1 MKKDKISPVTRKRL
15 RRFIRHR
22 RAWFSA
28 WLLLTLSMLALAAD
42 FLANSR
48 PLYVRYN
55 KQNFFP
61 AFRFYP
67 ESDFLPQGGAGVP
80 DYKEL
85 STSPAFTNHS
95 ANFMIFSPIPYG
107 PSETINEEKLAD
119 QTGRIRIRLV
129 PIATAASLDIDAN
142 TKILRHR
149 AADTFLQVER
159 EDGRPIHLHEVWT
172 LNAETMA
179 AIERRFRN
187 EQAPPYKTVIKP
199 EAFSD
204 TGISISMAPFSPR
217 ARPPN
222 RIRLTLRLAE
232 GQERN
237 IKQLS
242 IVPAKAPTTPSELE
256 LWNQLSSQNKTQIL
270 ALTKATLHSDTPF
283 FVAAGSQQYRVIPA
297 AGITWPHPP
306 VKGHPL
312 GIDGAGR
319 DVLARI
325 IHGLRVSLFFS
336 LLLVVFSM
344 TLGTMIGAIQGYYGG
359 KVDIFV
365 QRTIEIWSAIPFLYV
380 MILLGSIYGA
390 SFGLLLFCYGLFNW
404 ISISYYMRG
413 EFLRLRNTPFVDAAR
428 VVGLRDD
435 QIILRHI
442 LPNALTP
449 IITFAPFSLVGAIA
463 SLAALD
469 YLGFGL
475 PALTPSLGQLL
486 HQAQVYRTAWWLIL
500 YPSATLFIVIL
511 LGVFIGEGVRE
522 AWDPRPKIRLE

>member
-1 MKKDKISPVTRKRL
+1 MKKPRLSPVTKKRL

-22 RAWFSA
+22 RAWISA
-28 WLLLTLSMLALAAD
+28 WILATLSLLALAAD
-42 FLANSR
+42 MLANSE
-48 PLYVRYN
+48 PLFVRFQ
-55 KQNFFP
+55 KQNYFP

-67 ESDFLPQGGAGVP
+67 ESDFVP
-80 DYKEL
+80 NGSASAPNYKEL
-85 STSPAFTNHS
+85 AYAPAFTNNPS
-95 ANFMIFSPIPYG
+95 NFMLFSPIPYG
-107 PSETINEEKLAD
+107 PSETIDEKKLAD
-119 QTGRIRIRLV
+119 QTGNIHIQLI
-129 PIATAASLDIDAN
+129 PIATAASLDIDAE
-142 TKILRHR
+142 TKIIRHR
-149 AADTFLQVER
+149 AAETFLDVEQA
-159 EDGRPIHLHEVWT
+159 DGTATQLNEVWD
-172 LNAETMA
+172 LNAEFMQ
-179 AIERRFRN
+179 AIQMRFQN
-187 EQAPPYKTVIKP
+187 KKAPPYQTVITPKSFDAGILVSLAPYTPRSRSP
-199 EAFSD
+199 E
-204 TGISISMAPFSPR
+204 
-217 ARPPN
+217 

-232 GQERN
+232 AQEHN
-237 IKQLS
+237 IQKLS
-242 IVPAKAPTTPSELE
+242 IIPAQGPLQPSKR
-256 LWNQLSSQNKTQIL
+256 WNQMPASDKEQIL
-270 ALTKATLHSDTPF
+270 ALTKETIYAQTPF
-283 FVAAGSQQYRVIPA
+283 IVHVGPQKYRVTPA
-297 AGITWPHPP
+297 AGISWPHPP
-306 VKGHPL
+306 VAGHPF

-344 TLGTMIGAIQGYYGG
+344 ALGTMIGAIQGYYGG
-359 KVDIFV
+359 KVDILV
-365 QRTIEIWSAIPFLYV
+365 QRAIEIWSAIPFLYV

-404 ISISYYMRG
+404 IGISYYMRG

-428 VVGLRDD
+428 VLGLRDH

-486 HQAQVYRTAWWLIL
+486 HQAQAYRTAWWLIL

-522 AWDPRPKIRLE
+522 ACDPRPKIRLES

>member
-1 MKKDKISPVTRKRL
+1 MKPRLSPVAQKRL

-22 RAWFSA
+22 RALCSA
-28 WLLLTLSMLALAAD
+28 WLFAAISLAALSAD
-42 FLANSR
+42 LLANSR
-48 PLYVRYN
+48 PLFVRFNNQSFY
-55 KQNFFP
+55 P

-67 ESDFLPQGGAGVP
+67 AARFLPEGDDRAP
-80 DYKEL
+80 DYKALREL
-85 STSPAFTNHS
+85 PIFSETPS
-95 ANFMIFSPIPYG
+95 NFMIFAPIPYG
-107 PSETINEEKLAD
+107 PAETIDEEKLAD
-119 QTGRIRIRLV
+119 QSGSIRLQFV
-129 PIATAASLDIDAN
+129 PIARAASVDIGPEYRV
-142 TKILRHR
+142 LRHV
-149 AADTFLQVER
+149 AADFFLGR
-159 EDGRPIHLHEVWT
+159 EEAQATGTRLDSIWR
-172 LNAETMA
+172 LNLDLRD
-179 AIERRFRN
+179 AIQTRFRN
-187 EQAPPYKTVIKP
+187 EAAPAFTTTIAPPYLGDTAITISLPPFAARSNPPRTV
-199 EAFSD
+199 
-204 TGISISMAPFSPR
+204 
-217 ARPPN
+217 
-222 RIRLTLRLAE
+222 RLTLRLAE
-232 GQERN
+232 THERN
-237 IKQLS
+237 VQRLTIIPERGPL
-242 IVPAKAPTTPSELE
+242 VPPAAWFDLRDTDQDRL
-256 LWNQLSSQNKTQIL
+256 L
-270 ALTKATLHSDTPF
+270 ALTQESLLAETPF
-283 FVAAGSQQYRVIPA
+283 EVEAGPYRYRVLPA

-336 LLLVVFSM
+336 LLLVVASM
-344 TLGTMIGAIQGYYGG
+344 TLGTLIGAVQGYYGG
-359 KVDIFV
+359 KTDILI
-365 QRTIEIWSAIPFLYV
+365 QRSIEIWSAIPFLYV

-390 SFGLLLFCYGLFNW
+390 SFALLLLCYGLFNW
-404 ISISYYMRG
+404 IGISFYMRG

-428 VVGLRDD
+428 VLGLRDH

-486 HQAQVYRTAWWLIL
+486 HQAQTYRTAWWLIF

-522 AWDPRPKIRLE
+522 ACDPRPRIRLE